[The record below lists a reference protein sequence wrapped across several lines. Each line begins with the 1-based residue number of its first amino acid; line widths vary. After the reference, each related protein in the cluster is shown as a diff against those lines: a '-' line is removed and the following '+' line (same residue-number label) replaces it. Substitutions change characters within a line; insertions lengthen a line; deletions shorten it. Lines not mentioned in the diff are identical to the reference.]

1 MFSRAR
7 GLTARLAVV
16 IHVVPA
22 SRAGRVPLQ
31 QILVPCP
38 GGFGECSTSLSA
50 SDNSRSAA
58 SGADCTIAE
67 ASAHKANVTT
77 ANQST
82 TKSKRITKG

>member
-16 IHVVPA
+16 IPVVPA

-38 GGFGECSTSLSA
+38 GGFGECNTY
-50 SDNSRSAA
+50 
-58 SGADCTIAE
+58 
-67 ASAHKANVTT
+67 TT
-77 ANQST
+77 AFTS
-82 TKSKRITKG
+82 